1 MKTSYIAKYGFLL
14 RYPPIETE
22 ERQQQRGHKAEWSTA
37 KLPEKT
43 EAAQQHSAQPLCR
56 VLHGWENLGWKSALA
71 LRRPVA
77 RRPAGR
83 HGGWGSRPSRVRH
96 HDRTAIQA
104 ARAPRPA
111 RKRRVAAATCQVTR
125 LPPPPSPLHAI
136 GQPQV
141 AALLVASRKRK
152 EESERSLGRRGTPET
167 QDAMRASKGPVWSC
181 DLDSNPETVAAPDH
195 DSSHCSTQYDLI
207 CLCL

>member
-1 MKTSYIAKYGFLL
+1 MVYGKAAGKN
-14 RYPPIETE
+14 
-22 ERQQQRGHKAEWSTA
+22 RGGAAALST
-37 KLPEKT
+37 
-43 EAAQQHSAQPLCR
+43 QHSAQPLCR

-77 RRPAGR
+77 RRPAGM
-83 HGGWGSRPSRVRH
+83 GGGGAGRAECATT
-96 HDRTAIQA
+96 TAQRSKQREPRGRQGNA
-104 ARAPRPA
+104 AS
-111 RKRRVAAATCQVTR
+111 
-125 LPPPPSPLHAI
+125 LPPPAAKAATAPSPLHAI

-181 DLDSNPETVAAPDH
+181 DLDSNLETVAAPDH

>member
-22 ERQQQRGHKAEWSTA
+22 ERQQQREHKAEWSTA
-37 KLPEKT
+37 KLPEKKRRRSST
-43 EAAQQHSAQPLCR
+43 QHSAQPLCR

-111 RKRRVAAATCQVTR
+111 RKRRVAAATCCQGCHR
-125 LPPPPSPLHAI
+125 PIAPSCYWSTP
-136 GQPQV
+136 
-141 AALLVASRKRK
+141 
-152 EESERSLGRRGTPET
+152 GR
-167 QDAMRASKGPVWSC
+167 
-181 DLDSNPETVAAPDH
+181 
-195 DSSHCSTQYDLI
+195 
-207 CLCL
+207 CLAGRFS

>member
-1 MKTSYIAKYGFLL
+1 MAGRIWG
-14 RYPPIETE
+14 
-22 ERQQQRGHKAEWSTA
+22 GKARW
-37 KLPEKT
+37 
-43 EAAQQHSAQPLCR
+43 LCDDP
-56 VLHGWENLGWKSALA
+56 SLA
-71 LRRPVA
+71 G
-77 RRPAGR
+77 RPAGM
-83 HGGWGSRPSRVRH
+83 GGGGAGRAECATT
-96 HDRTAIQA
+96 TAQRSKQREPRGRQGNA
-104 ARAPRPA
+104 AS
-111 RKRRVAAATCQVTR
+111 
-125 LPPPPSPLHAI
+125 LPPPAAKAATAPSPLHAI

-181 DLDSNPETVAAPDH
+181 DLDSNLETVAAPDH